1 MMTVANENLDDT
13 KEVCP
18 MLRTLKW
25 LCFLLVI
32 ITGCAVTQQGTRIAQ
47 EPTSSSRLVHF
58 LSGSPAI
65 RGRTAPDAV
74 LRNLEGREVHLK
86 AVLDAVPDKETGKQ
100 PTILLFSSITC
111 PYSVQEHIEVQS
123 AMKTLKKRA
132 KAVTVLV
139 NETPQSARE
148 YLRGNH
154 VPGTVLLDPEATAAR
169 AYKIEMVPTL
179 LLVSSAGKVNQ
190 YRHFTLARDV
200 VNLMAQLR
208 RVEERT
214 GGYAPRRG

>member
-1 MMTVANENLDDT
+1 MMIVADENLDDT

-18 MLRTLKW
+18 MLRALKW

-32 ITGCAVTQQGTRIAQ
+32 ITGCATPQGTLIVQ
-47 EPTSSSRLVHF
+47 EPTSSNRLVRL

-65 RGRTAPDAV
+65 RGRSAPDAV
-74 LRNLEGREVHLK
+74 LRDLEGKEVHLK
-86 AVLDAVPDKETGKQ
+86 AALDAVPDKETGKQ
-100 PTILLFSSITC
+100 PTILLFSSTTC
-111 PYSVQEHIEVQS
+111 PYSVQEHAEIQS
-123 AMKTLKKRA
+123 AMATLKNRA
-132 KAVTVLV
+132 KAVTILV

-154 VPGTVLLDPEATAAR
+154 VPGTVLLDPEATAAH

-179 LLVSSAGKVNQ
+179 LLVSSAGNVNQ
-190 YRHFTLARDV
+190 FRHFTPARDV

-208 RVEERT
+208 LAEERT
-214 GGYAPRRG
+214 GGCAPRSG